1 MPRIRGRLEYP
12 RRCGL
17 AESLHLGGAQIEQS
31 ELQFDRA
38 SGVLCHLTSL
48 PGGRLGSPAMR
59 FIDWLADAAQ
69 RWWQILPLGPPD
81 RSGSPYAAR
90 SAFACSPA
98 LLAKPDAR
106 VTTSELDGFL
116 GEHDYWAKGWAR
128 YGGRDA
134 LENQVRFQREWS
146 RVRAHA
152 LERNIQILGDMPF
165 YVARNSADH
174 REHPDLFDDDRA
186 AGVPPD
192 DWSAT
197 GQLWGNPTYN
207 WHAMRQDGFRWWVE
221 RFRRT
226 FELVDAARIDHFR
239 GFVACWSV
247 PYGNLTAEHGSWRRS
262 PGHELFA
269 AVNAELGQSRLA
281 AENLGVITSPVER
294 LRLELGIPGTIVL
307 QFVYSDEILNRQ
319 RDEPGADNVVYTGT
333 HDNDTTLGWWD
344 SVGASTHTNVEEALH
359 QAGISEAAPNW
370 KLVRLALAHPAAV
383 SILPVQDLLG
393 LDSSARLNYPG
404 RSRGNWRWQMRP
416 DMLTSALA
424 HRLRELTV
432 SSSRA

>member
-1 MPRIRGRLEYP
+1 
-12 RRCGL
+12 
-17 AESLHLGGAQIEQS
+17 
-31 ELQFDRA
+31 
-38 SGVLCHLTSL
+38 
-48 PGGRLGSPAMR
+48 MR
-59 FIDWLADAAQ
+59 FIDWLGEAGQ

-98 LLAKPDAR
+98 LLAKPGAR
-106 VTTSELDGFL
+106 VTTSELEGFL
-116 GEHDYWAKGWAR
+116 AAHEYWAKGWAR
-128 YGGRDA
+128 YGGREA

-146 RVRAHA
+146 ALRVHA
-152 LERNIQILGDMPF
+152 SERGVQILGDMPF
-165 YVARNSADH
+165 YVARNSADQ
-174 REHPDLFDDDRA
+174 RQHPLLFDAAQA

-207 WHAMRQDGFRWWVE
+207 WQAMRKEGYRWWIE

-247 PYGNLTAEHGSWRRS
+247 PYGNATAEHGSWHKS
-262 PGHELFA
+262 PGSELFA
-269 AVNAELGQSRLA
+269 AVQAELGRSRLA

-294 LRLELGIPGTIVL
+294 LRLALGIPGTIVL
-307 QFVYSDEILNRQ
+307 QFVYSEELVNRQ
-319 RDEPGADNVVYTGT
+319 LDEPGVDNVVYTGT
-333 HDNDTTLGWWD
+333 HDNDTTLGWWN
-344 SVGASTHTNVEEALH
+344 SVGVATRDNVDAALRD
-359 QAGISEAAPNW
+359 AGITEPAPNW

-416 DMLTSALA
+416 GMLTQALA
-424 HRLRELTV
+424 HRLRDLTV
-432 SSSRA
+432 ASSRA